1 MGNQLVN
8 NKNLCSKTSRQ
19 WFWMFS
25 LWVLNLST
33 MNIFIQESHANGL
46 GNFGYHIGTI

>member
-1 MGNQLVN
+1 L
-8 NKNLCSKTSRQ
+8 
-19 WFWMFS
+19 S
-25 LWVLNLST
+25 LPT